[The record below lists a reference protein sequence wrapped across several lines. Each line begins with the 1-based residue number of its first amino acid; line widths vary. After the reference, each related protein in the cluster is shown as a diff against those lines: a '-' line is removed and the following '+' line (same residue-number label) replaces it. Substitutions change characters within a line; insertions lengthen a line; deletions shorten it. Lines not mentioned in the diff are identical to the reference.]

1 MAEVIRSGKKRVQ
14 SNDGRVQFNVNDNRI
29 LQNDATT
36 YRFLIGDKPN
46 DLSKVVM
53 SKEGENVLNV

>member
-1 MAEVIRSGKKRVQ
+1 MAEVIRSGKKRVL
-14 SNDGRVQFNVNDNRI
+14 SNDGRVQLNINDNRI

-46 DLSKVVM
+46 DSSKVVM